1 MKPIQSALAPTDGYI
16 TSFVRNTVEGWWE
29 IEVGLPAKWVFD
41 ENSKIGCE
49 VLVENDVGM
58 MIKVFPKVDSVVIDD
73 LIAFVEIVI
82 ATNEKIAAKEKE
94 FTDRIQKMKDVLEE
108 EAIHFYEELDELK
121 ENSFQK
127 NNSEF
132 DKKLGK
138 SKKTIPSV
146 PKEDRVK
153 INEGVDPKPKTVRKP
168 RAPRTPKAK
177 TAVTKKK
184 AVNTVTEETETLDSS
199 KDSK

>member
-29 IEVGLPAKWVFD
+29 IEVGLPAGWVYD
-41 ENSKIGCE
+41 ENSKIGCD
-49 VLVENDVGM
+49 VLVENEVGM
-58 MIKVFPKVDSVVIDD
+58 MIRVFPKVDGVVIDD
-73 LIAFVEIVI
+73 LVAFVEIVI
-82 ATNEKIAAKEKE
+82 ETNEKIAVKEKE

-132 DKKLGK
+132 DKSLGK
-138 SKKTIPSV
+138 TKPKPTPKATV
-146 PKEDRVK
+146 PE
-153 INEGVDPKPKTVRKP
+153 KPKTVRKP

-177 TAVTKKK
+177 TTSIKKK
-184 AVNTVTEETETLDSS
+184 GVNTVTEETETLDSS